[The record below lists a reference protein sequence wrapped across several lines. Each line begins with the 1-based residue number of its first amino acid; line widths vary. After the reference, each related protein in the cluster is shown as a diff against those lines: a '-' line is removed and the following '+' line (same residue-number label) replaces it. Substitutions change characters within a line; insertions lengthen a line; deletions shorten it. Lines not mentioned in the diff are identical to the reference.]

1 VTAGLTGFLG
11 LSHLGIVS
19 SIGWASL
26 GSRVIGVD
34 LERDPVERLGRGELS
49 VHEPGLPETFAAAR
63 ERMRFTTDPAALAEC
78 ALVIVSRDVPTD
90 ADNGSDTSAV
100 LRLVDAAIPH
110 LRPGAVLAVM
120 SQVPPGFTRALAARI
135 EARRPGLG
143 LRVHYWVETLIFGNA
158 VRRFLEPERIIVG
171 AADPARPLP
180 AELADGLARFGCPVL
195 PMRYE
200 SAELTKTAINLY
212 LFGAVTYAN
221 TLADLCEEVGADWSE
236 MAPALRLDKR
246 IGPSAYIRPSLGVA
260 GGNLE
265 RDLVTL
271 RALCDAHGVDA
282 SYIDTLI
289 RYNAARYRWVHR
301 QLERRVL
308 AATARPVIAVWGLAY
323 KKDTRSTKNSMALRV
338 IDDLL
343 GRAEIQAYDPLV
355 RASEIDVPAAVLAN
369 REATLAGADCLLILT
384 DWDEFAATPRDAF
397 KAMRRPLVIDCV
409 GVVDPRRTDLDG
421 VDYVTIGKPAGD
433 KRAGEESAR
442 RGSTAP

>member
-1 VTAGLTGFLG
+1 VTAAPTGFLG

-26 GSRVIGVD
+26 GSPVIAVD
-34 LERDPVERLGRGELS
+34 LEREPVERLGRGELP
-49 VHEPGLPETFAAAR
+49 VHEPGLPEAFAAAR
-63 ERMRFTTDPAALAEC
+63 ERMRFSTDPAALAEC

-90 ADNGSDTSAV
+90 AGNGSDTSAV

-110 LRPGAVLAVM
+110 LHPGAVLALM
-120 SQVPPGFTRALAARI
+120 SQVPPGFTRALGARI

-143 LRVHYWVETLIFGNA
+143 LRLHYWVETLIFGSA
-158 VRRFLEPERIIVG
+158 VERFLKPERIIVG
-171 AADPARPLP
+171 AADSGRPLP
-180 AELADGLARFGCPVL
+180 PELAEGLARFGCPVL

-236 MAPALRLDKR
+236 MAPALRLDRR
-246 IGPSAYIRPSLGVA
+246 IGASAYIRPGLGVA

-282 SYIDTLI
+282 AYIETLI
-289 RYNAARYRWVHR
+289 QYNARRYRWVHR

-308 AATARPVIAVWGLAY
+308 AETARPVVAVWGLAY
-323 KKDTRSTKNSMALRV
+323 KKNTRSTKNSMALRV
-338 IDDLL
+338 IGDLR
-343 GRAEIQAYDPLV
+343 GRAEIRAYDPLV
-355 RASEIDVPAAVLAN
+355 RASEVDVPATVLTD
-369 REATLAGADCLLILT
+369 RDATLAGADCLLVLT
-384 DWDEFAATPRDAF
+384 DWEEFAAPPRDAF

-409 GVVDPRRTDLDG
+409 GIVDPARAGLEG
-421 VDYVTIGKPAGD
+421 VEYVSIGRAAAGKPGGGPA
-433 KRAGEESAR
+433 
-442 RGSTAP
+442 AP

>member
-1 VTAGLTGFLG
+1 VTAAPTGFLG

-26 GSRVIGVD
+26 GSPVIAVD
-34 LERDPVERLGRGELS
+34 LEREPVERLGRGELP
-49 VHEPGLPETFAAAR
+49 VHEPGLPEAFADAR
-63 ERMRFTTDPAALAEC
+63 ERMRFSTDPAALAEC
-78 ALVIVSRDVPTD
+78 PLVIVSRDVPTD
-90 ADNGSDTSAV
+90 AGNGSDTSAV

-110 LRPGAVLAVM
+110 LHPGAVLALM
-120 SQVPPGFTRALAARI
+120 SQVPPGFTRALGARI
-135 EARRPGLG
+135 EAHRPGLG
-143 LRVHYWVETLIFGNA
+143 LRLHYWVETLIFGSA
-158 VRRFLEPERIIVG
+158 VERFLKPERIIVG
-171 AADPARPLP
+171 AADPGRPLP
-180 AELADGLARFGCPVL
+180 PELAEGLARFGCPVL

-246 IGPSAYIRPSLGVA
+246 IGASAYIRPGLGVA

-282 SYIDTLI
+282 AYIETLI
-289 RYNAARYRWVHR
+289 QYNARRYRWVHR

-308 AATARPVIAVWGLAY
+308 AETARPIVAVWGLAY
-323 KKDTRSTKNSMALRV
+323 KKNTRSTKNSMALRV
-338 IDDLL
+338 IGDLR
-343 GRAEIQAYDPLV
+343 GRAEVRAYDPLV
-355 RASEIDVPAAVLAN
+355 RASEVDVPATVLAD
-369 REATLAGADCLLILT
+369 RDATLAGADCLLILT
-384 DWDEFAATPRDAF
+384 DWDEFTAPPRDAF

-409 GVVDPRRTDLDG
+409 GIVDPARAGLDG
-421 VDYVTIGKPAGD
+421 VEYVTIGRAARGKPG
-433 KRAGEESAR
+433 GEPA
-442 RGSTAP
+442 TP